1 MKIGFIGL
9 GNVGGK
15 LAGSLLRNNFD
26 LTVRDLDENLTNS
39 LKDLGAKVAKSPKE
53 LAEQSDLIITS
64 LPSPEVSAEVMES
77 EDGIL
82 NGLSEKK
89 IWLEMSTTDENEVKR
104 LGKKVIEK
112 KAIPL
117 DGPVSG
123 GCHRAATGNIAI
135 FVGGERKAF
144 EKILPALTVM
154 GRKILHTGELGTASV
169 LKVITN
175 YLASAH
181 LVALGEAWT
190 VAKKSNLD
198 LAKTYKGIAISSGNS
213 FVHETE
219 SQVILNG
226 SYNINFTMDLVLKD
240 TSLFD
245 NLAKKL
251 NAPLEISPQIVEIFK
266 DGQKK
271 YGSRAWS
278 SMIVKRM
285 EDLNNINFPSDIKKL
300 NDEELKVL
308 SEEVRSEMIDAVSK
322 TGGHLGAGLG
332 VVELTVAIH
341 ATFDTPHD
349 RLIWD
354 VGHQAYP
361 HKILTGRKNKIHT
374 IRQKEGLAPFPAI
387 SESEFD
393 AFGVGHSSTSISAAL
408 GMTIG
413 SNDKALAVIGDGAL
427 TAGMAV
433 DANVLIFERIREE
446 IKLNKGPARAIE
458 LGYEKALSAIIDAN
472 ITTFIT
478 AVILFAI
485 GSGPVRGFSV
495 TLGLGIITSVFTAIF
510 VTRLLIVIWFER
522 RRPRKVEV

>member
-15 LAGSLLRNNFD
+15 LAGSLLRNKFD
-26 LTVRDLDENLTNS
+26 LTVRDLDENLTKPF
-39 LKDLGAKVAKSPKE
+39 KDLGAKVTTSSKE
-53 LAEQSDLIITS
+53 LAEQVDLIITC
-64 LPSPEVSAEVMES
+64 LPSPQICTEVMEG

-82 NGLSEKK
+82 NGLSENK
-89 IWLEMSTTDENEVKR
+89 IWLEMSTTDEAEVKR
-104 LGKKVIEK
+104 IGQKVIDK

-154 GRKILHTGELGTASV
+154 GRKVLHTGELGTASV

-175 YLASAH
+175 YLASVH

-198 LAKTYKGIAISSGNS
+198 LTKAYKGIAVSSGNS

-240 TSLFD
+240 TGLFD
-245 NLAKKL
+245 ELAKKL
-251 NAPLEISPQIVEIFK
+251 NAPLEISPKVVEIFK

-285 EDLNNINFPSDIKKL
+285 EDLNNIDFRADGFP
-300 NDEELKVL
+300 DELVD
-308 SEEVRSEMIDAVSK
+308 SE
-322 TGGHLGAGLG
+322 
-332 VVELTVAIH
+332 
-341 ATFDTPHD
+341 P
-349 RLIWD
+349 
-354 VGHQAYP
+354 
-361 HKILTGRKNKIHT
+361 
-374 IRQKEGLAPFPAI
+374 
-387 SESEFD
+387 
-393 AFGVGHSSTSISAAL
+393 
-408 GMTIG
+408 
-413 SNDKALAVIGDGAL
+413 
-427 TAGMAV
+427 
-433 DANVLIFERIREE
+433 EE
-446 IKLNKGPARAIE
+446 K
-458 LGYEKALSAIIDAN
+458 GYEI
-472 ITTFIT
+472 
-478 AVILFAI
+478 
-485 GSGPVRGFSV
+485 
-495 TLGLGIITSVFTAIF
+495 
-510 VTRLLIVIWFER
+510 
-522 RRPRKVEV
+522 

>member
-15 LAGSLLRNNFD
+15 LAGSLIRNNFD
-26 LTVRDLDENLTNS
+26 VTVREIDESLTNEF
-39 LKDLGAKVAKSPKE
+39 KKLGAKIAKSPKE

-64 LPSPEVSAEVMES
+64 LPSPEVSAEVMEN
-77 EDGIL
+77 EDGVL
-82 NGLSEKK
+82 NGLSENK

-104 LGKKVIEK
+104 LGNKVISK

-154 GRKILHTGELGTASV
+154 GRKVLHTGELGSASV

-175 YLASAH
+175 YLASVH

-198 LAKTYKGIAISSGNS
+198 LTKAFKGIAVSSGNS

-240 TSLFD
+240 TGLFD
-245 NLAKKL
+245 SLAKKL
-251 NAPLEISPQIVEIFK
+251 NAPLEISPKIVEIFK

-285 EDLNNINFPSDIKKL
+285 EDLNKIDFRAKGFP
-300 NDEELKVL
+300 DELVDNEP
-308 SEEVRSEMIDAVSK
+308 EEK
-322 TGGHLGAGLG
+322 
-332 VVELTVAIH
+332 
-341 ATFDTPHD
+341 
-349 RLIWD
+349 
-354 VGHQAYP
+354 
-361 HKILTGRKNKIHT
+361 
-374 IRQKEGLAPFPAI
+374 
-387 SESEFD
+387 
-393 AFGVGHSSTSISAAL
+393 
-408 GMTIG
+408 
-413 SNDKALAVIGDGAL
+413 
-427 TAGMAV
+427 
-433 DANVLIFERIREE
+433 
-446 IKLNKGPARAIE
+446 
-458 LGYEKALSAIIDAN
+458 GYEI
-472 ITTFIT
+472 
-478 AVILFAI
+478 
-485 GSGPVRGFSV
+485 
-495 TLGLGIITSVFTAIF
+495 
-510 VTRLLIVIWFER
+510 
-522 RRPRKVEV
+522 